1 MPRGDGAGRAL
12 RAVPLFSSLSD
23 RELRRVA
30 ELAREERFRAGEE
43 IVTEGHSS
51 GPFFLLTD
59 GDAVVLVRGDEKRK
73 LGPGDFFGEM
83 ALIDRQPR
91 SATVRAL
98 GDVTAL
104 SISSWD
110 FLTVLERNW
119 PLAYGLMV
127 ELSRRV
133 REQDAENPCL

>member
-1 MPRGDGAGRAL
+1 VPRVNATGEAL
-12 RAVPLFSSLSD
+12 RSVPLFSAMD
-23 RELRRVA
+23 DKELRKVA
-30 ELAREERFRAGEE
+30 ELAREEKFRTGED
-43 IVTEGHSS
+43 IVIEGHSS
-51 GPFFLLTD
+51 GPFFLLIE
-59 GDAVVLVRGDEKRK
+59 GDAVVLVRGAEVRK

-98 GDVTAL
+98 GDVSAL

-119 PLAYGLMV
+119 SLAYALMV

-133 REQDAENPCL
+133 REHDAENPCL